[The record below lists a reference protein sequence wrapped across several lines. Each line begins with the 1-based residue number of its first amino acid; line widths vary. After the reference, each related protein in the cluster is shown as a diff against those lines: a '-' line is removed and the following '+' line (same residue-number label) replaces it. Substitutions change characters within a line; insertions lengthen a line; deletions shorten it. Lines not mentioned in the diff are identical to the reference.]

1 MTVYL
6 IFLLVTSAIGLTVL
20 IWWLATTEMG
30 LKSLAPAVERP
41 NFMPDYFPFAVILGW
56 FLMTATSSSVF
67 ENLAS
72 GMLEWHEKF
81 ALYSSFILIE
91 AAVIGFII
99 LSAKKYFR
107 DGLYGFGLR
116 LKGIFQDIAAGA
128 AGFITA
134 YPLVNFSLYAVYYI
148 GIFFVGPTFELDK
161 NQGMVVILEYDEIA
175 LRILTIFFA
184 VVLTPVFEE
193 LVFRGLLQ
201 TYLRNLNYS
210 PWVSI
215 FITSAI
221 FAILHPL
228 THFPA
233 IFILSVTMGYAYEKS
248 GSLLRPM
255 FIHCFFNSTAIITAL
270 LTGGAT

>member
-128 AGFITA
+128 VGFITA